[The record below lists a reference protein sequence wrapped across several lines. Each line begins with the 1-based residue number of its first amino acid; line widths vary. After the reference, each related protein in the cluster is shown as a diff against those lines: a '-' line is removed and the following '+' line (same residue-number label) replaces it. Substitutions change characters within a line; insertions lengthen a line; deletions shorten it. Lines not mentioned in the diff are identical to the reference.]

1 MSCDVPISDQ
11 QDRGETNK
19 PSNIGLLAMITLLS
33 FIGVVAVMFA
43 TNGVTSLPV
52 DLAKKSSNDCGKS
65 VVCNCNFH
73 ANGHAGESGVVIAEI
88 KELKTKMEHLIA
100 IVNTTTLLKPLPT
113 TPGKII
119 QSYLV
124 ITIAVS
130 DHEFLLYFTLKEFLF
145 LRARNNTIKTS
156 KNI

>member
-73 ANGHAGESGVVIAEI
+73 ANGHTGESGVVIAEI

-100 IVNTTTLLKPLPT
+100 IVNATTLLKPLPT

-119 QSYLV
+119 QSYF
-124 ITIAVS
+124 
-130 DHEFLLYFTLKEFLF
+130 H
-145 LRARNNTIKTS
+145 
-156 KNI
+156 

>member
-1 MSCDVPISDQ
+1 M
-11 QDRGETNK
+11 
-19 PSNIGLLAMITLLS
+19 
-33 FIGVVAVMFA
+33 
-43 TNGVTSLPV
+43 
-52 DLAKKSSNDCGKS
+52 
-65 VVCNCNFH
+65 
-73 ANGHAGESGVVIAEI
+73 GVVIAEI

-100 IVNTTTLLKPLPT
+100 IVNATTLLKPLPT

-130 DHEFLLYFTLKEFLF
+130 EFLLYFTLKEFLF

>member
-19 PSNIGLLAMITLLS
+19 PSNIGLLAMITLIS

-65 VVCNCNFH
+65 VVCNCNIN
-73 ANGHAGESGVVIAEI
+73 ANAHAGESGVVIAEI

-130 DHEFLLYFTLKEFLF
+130 EFLLYFTLKAFLF